1 MNSDGLSQDTTS
13 QRPEDNV
20 SHDAE
25 GQDSLAPNDSLTA
38 ATNEDLSD
46 HHHTAAGAI
55 CAGTVAQAVGLAA
68 LNAAGF
74 LQNAETLATAAL
86 AQALAKGE
94 GASRSEE
101 EIFAALAQATAHFQE
116 VITFALHTTDR
127 VARRSE

>member
-1 MNSDGLSQDTTS
+1 MNSDAASQH
-13 QRPEDNV
+13 PEDAV
-20 SHDAE
+20 QHDAE
-25 GQDSLAPNDSLTA
+25 GQDTLPSNDALTA
-38 ATNEDLSD
+38 ASDDVMD

-55 CAGTVAQAVGLAA
+55 CAGTIAQAVGLAA

-116 VITFALHTTDR
+116 VITFALHTADR

>member
-1 MNSDGLSQDTTS
+1 MNSDPNQ
-13 QRPEDNV
+13 QRPDDAVHN
-20 SHDAE
+20 DAE
-25 GQDSLAPNDSLTA
+25 GDTSLPQNDALTA
-38 ATNEDLSD
+38 TSDGLLD
-46 HHHTAAGAI
+46 HHHAAAGAI

-74 LQNAETLATAAL
+74 LHNAETLATAAL

-116 VITFALHTTDR
+116 VITFALHTADH

>member
-1 MNSDGLSQDTTS
+1 MNSDAASQH
-13 QRPEDNV
+13 PEDTV
-20 SHDAE
+20 HQDAE
-25 GQDSLAPNDSLTA
+25 GQDTLPQNDPLTA
-38 ATNEDLSD
+38 TSDGLLD
-46 HHHTAAGAI
+46 HHHAAAGAI

-74 LQNAETLATAAL
+74 LHNAETLATAAL

-116 VITFALHTTDR
+116 VITFALHTADH

>member
-1 MNSDGLSQDTTS
+1 MNSDPSQ
-13 QRPEDNV
+13 QRPEDAVQN
-20 SHDAE
+20 DAE
-25 GQDSLAPNDSLTA
+25 GDTALPQNDPLTA
-38 ATNEDLSD
+38 TSDALLD

-74 LQNAETLATAAL
+74 LHNAETLATAAL

-116 VITFALHTTDR
+116 VITFALHTADR